1 MGPCTFVVTAMVTS
15 QGKEV
20 NVAKLLSTTL
30 KEKGIVGLYP
40 GGTAI
45 AFRQA
50 SNWASRQG
58 FTEFFRT
65 KIAQLKYGDP
75 KAKLTKWD
83 EASSGILG
91 GAFSTW
97 NQPFEVA
104 RIQMQAA
111 AAAGEKELPG
121 MAKVMVNIVKDQG
134 PLGLFKGI
142 VPRIGLGVWQTLFMV
157 TGAKVLKEWMA

>member
-1 MGPCTFVVTAMVTS
+1 MGPCTFVVTATVTGS
-15 QGKEV
+15 KDL
-20 NVAKLLSTTL
+20 NVGNLIATTW
-30 KEKGIVGLYP
+30 KEKGLKGFYP

-65 KIAQLKYGDP
+65 KVAQLKYGDA
-75 KAKLTKWD
+75 KAKLTKGD
-83 EASSGILG
+83 EAISGILG

-111 AAAGEKELPG
+111 AAAGEKEQPG
-121 MAKVMVNIVKDQG
+121 MAKVMVNIVKDHG
-134 PLGLFKGI
+134 PFGLFKGI
-142 VPRIGLGVWQTLFMV
+142 VPRIAF
-157 TGAKVLKEWMA
+157 

>member
-1 MGPCTFVVTAMVTS
+1 MGPCTFVVTATVTGS
-15 QGKEV
+15 KDL
-20 NVAKLLSTTL
+20 NVGNLIATTW
-30 KEKGIVGLYP
+30 KEKGLKGFYP

-58 FTEFFRT
+58 FNEFFRT

-111 AAAGEKELPG
+111 AAAGEKEQPG
-121 MAKVMVNIVKDQG
+121 MARVMVNVVKDQG
-134 PLGLFKGI
+134 PQGLFKGI
-142 VPRIGLGVWQTLFMV
+142 IPRIGLGIWQTLFMV
-157 TGAKVLKEWMA
+157 TGAKILKEWMG